1 MSGFH
6 DAGKRK
12 KLGQNFLVDD
22 SVVRRIVAAARV
34 GEGDRVLEVG
44 PGKGVM
50 TRMLAATGATVTAV
64 ELDGDLYGRLVADE
78 ELASKVTL
86 VRGNALKVDLST
98 LDAPYHVVANLPY
111 SVGGAIVERLIGERT
126 RVARMTVMLQAEVGR
141 RMVAKPGE
149 SPFGTLSL
157 FIAQYCDG
165 ELLFTVP
172 PEAFRPAPKVD
183 SVVIRLTPLAEPRVN
198 VDDEVAFFAFIHEAF
213 VHRRKTLWNNLRER
227 FGDRDRF
234 DTACEKAGVPP
245 TDRPERVGLA
255 QFAALYE
262 AWGAGE

>member
-6 DAGKRK
+6 GGGKRK
-12 KLGQNFLVDD
+12 KLGQNFLVDEN
-22 SVVRRIVAAARV
+22 VVRRIVASARV

-44 PGKGVM
+44 PGKGIM
-50 TRMLAATGATVTAV
+50 TRLLVETGATITAV
-64 ELDGDLYGRLVADE
+64 ELDGDLYARLVADA
-78 ELASKVTL
+78 ELAAKVTL
-86 VRGNALKVDLST
+86 IRGNALKVDLAAF
-98 LDAPYHVVANLPY
+98 DAPYHVVANLPY

-141 RMVAKPGE
+141 RMVAQPGE

-157 FIAQYCDG
+157 FVSQYCDG

-183 SVVIRLTPLAEPRVN
+183 SVVIRLTPLAEPRVK
-198 VDDEVAFFAFIHEAF
+198 VDDETAFFAFIHEAF

-234 DTACEKAGVPP
+234 DAACEKAGIPNG
-245 TDRPERVGLA
+245 DRPERLGLEK
-255 QFAALYE
+255 FAALYE
-262 AWGAGE
+262 AWRSCG